1 VTEGLSE
8 ADIQRAVFAFLKE
21 RGAPGVIAWHV
32 PNGPEARRRVGYRA
46 GVPDV
51 TIVTPNETFFLE
63 LKRTRGKASAD
74 QLAVVAEINRGKPGR
89 AYIADGLDDAI
100 VWMELQGILR

>member
-1 VTEGLSE
+1 MNE
-8 ADIQRAVFAFLKE
+8 AQIQKAVFEHLKK
-21 RGAPGVIAWHV
+21 RGVPGVIAWHV

-51 TIVTPNETFFLE
+51 TIVTPTETFFLE
-63 LKRTRGKASAD
+63 LKRAKGKASAE
-74 QLAVVAEINRGKPGR
+74 QLAVVSEINRGKPGR

-100 VWMELQGILR
+100 VWMELQGILRGQ